1 MRWDGLFADLEAQAD
16 ALEIAE
22 RAAEVE
28 ERARVEVGRIRLLD
42 RLRPAIG
49 LPVRLRC
56 LGAVAVAGIVR
67 RVGPDWLLIDE
78 GADREALVS
87 TAAVLSVSGLAR
99 LSAAPE
105 TESAVESRLGLR
117 HALRGIARDRSAVR
131 IGDRSGVTIDGT
143 IDRLGADF
151 IEVAEH
157 AAGESR
163 RPADV
168 RDVLVIPLAAL
179 AVVRR
184 SPG

>member
-1 MRWDGLFADLEAQAD
+1 
-16 ALEIAE
+16 
-22 RAAEVE
+22 
-28 ERARVEVGRIRLLD
+28 
-42 RLRPAIG
+42 
-49 LPVRLRC
+49 
-56 LGAVAVAGIVR
+56 
-67 RVGPDWLLIDE
+67 
-78 GADREALVS
+78 
-87 TAAVLSVSGLAR
+87 
-99 LSAAPE
+99 
-105 TESAVESRLGLR
+105 
-117 HALRGIARDRSAVR
+117 RDRSAVR